1 MKTLNIGDISIN
13 KVLDGVER
21 FPAVNAFPDID
32 IEIFNQHKS
41 WMHSFYDFNSQMLI
55 LSMHSYLIQTP
66 SLNILIDTCIGND
79 KNRVGQGP
87 IYKTNEG
94 ILSHWNNRSSN
105 YLENLEAY
113 ELTLEDIDIV
123 MCTHMHADH
132 VGWNTRLVDDRW
144 VPTFPNAKYLF
155 SPLELDTLQKES
167 PNPFD
172 QYLRLVYDDSVLP
185 IIQSGQAEMIEESTD
200 LGRNINLIKS
210 PGHSPGHY
218 CLEVNS
224 KKGNAM
230 LTGDILHNPIQ
241 VTCPS
246 MSTMFCDDPQ
256 QSNQTRIK
264 LVDELTD
271 SNTIVLAAH
280 FADTSAGVIES
291 TNDSRMFKLI

>member
-1 MKTLNIGDISIN
+1 MKTLNIGDISVN
-13 KVLDGVER
+13 KILDGVER
-21 FPAVNAFPDID
+21 FPAVNAFP
-32 IEIFNQHKS
+32 EINTELFEQHKS

-87 IYKTNEG
+87 IYKSNQG

-113 ELTLEDIDIV
+113 ELTLDDIDIV

-155 SPLELDTLQKES
+155 SPLELDSLQKCIR
-167 PNPFD
+167 D
-172 QYLRLVYDDSVLP
+172 R
-185 IIQSGQAEMIEESTD
+185 QAEMIDESTD
-200 LGRNINLIKS
+200 LGKDINLIKS

-218 CLEVNS
+218 CIELNG

-246 MSTMFCDDPQ
+246 MSTMFCDNPD

>member
-13 KVLDGVER
+13 KILDGVEQ
-21 FPAVNAFPDID
+21 FPAIYAFPDID
-32 IEIFNQHKS
+32 IEIFHQHQS
-41 WMHSFYDFNSQMLI
+41 WMHSFYDFNQQMLI

-66 SLNILIDTCIGND
+66 SLNIVVDTCIGND
-79 KNRVGQGP
+79 KNRVAKGP
-87 IYKTNEG
+87 ISKANEG
-94 ILSHWNNRSSN
+94 ILSHWNNRSSH
-105 YLENLEAY
+105 YLENLKAY
-113 ELTLEDIDIV
+113 GLALEDIDIV

-155 SPLELDTLQKES
+155 SPLELENLQKES
-167 PNPFD
+167 ANPFD

-185 IIQSGQAEMIEESTD
+185 IIQSGQAVLIKESTD
-200 LGRNINLIKS
+200 LGKNINLIKS

-218 CLEVNS
+218 CLEVNNKLS
-224 KKGNAM
+224 NAI

-246 MSTMFCDDPQ
+246 MSTMFCDDPE
-256 QSNQTRIK
+256 QSNQTRVN

-280 FADTSAGVIES
+280 FADTTAGVIES
-291 TNDSRMFKLI
+291 KNSSRMFKLI